1 MTEIAPLDVARPD
14 SRFAA
19 KIFPS
24 PNHGERKNPDGT
36 PGRRPDMLILHYT
49 GMPVAGEALQ
59 WLCNPVAQVS
69 SHYFVFENGHTLQL
83 VPEGR
88 RAWHAGASHWAGET
102 DINSCSIGIEIANP
116 GHPGGLPDY
125 PEEQIVATLN
135 LCRDICERWS
145 IPPER
150 VLAHSDIAPGRKID
164 PGEKFPW
171 RRFAEAGVGLWSE
184 PAPIRGGRFFA
195 RGESGQP
202 VEALQAMFA
211 MLGYGVTVD
220 GVFDDRLEAIVAAFQ
235 RHWRP
240 EKVDGIADSSTIT
253 TLRDLLA
260 SAQGGRTA

>member
-1 MTEIAPLDVARPD
+1 MSLAATPD

-19 KIFPS
+19 KVFPS
-24 PNHGERKNPDGT
+24 PNHGERKDAHGAL
-36 PGRRPDMLILHYT
+36 RRPDMLILHYT
-49 GMPVAGEALQ
+49 GMSDAGAALQ
-59 WLCNPVAQVS
+59 WLCNPVSQVS
-69 SHYFVFENGHTLQL
+69 SHYFVFENGHVLQL
-83 VPEGR
+83 VPESR

-116 GHPGGLPDY
+116 GHPGGMPDFTS
-125 PEEQIVATLN
+125 EQVIATLN
-135 LCRDICERWS
+135 LSRDICERWS

-171 RRFAEAGVGLWSE
+171 RQFAEGGVGIWSE
-184 PAPIRGGRFFA
+184 PAPIRSGRFFA

-220 GVFDDRLEAIVAAFQ
+220 GNYDEKFEAVVAAFQ
-235 RHWRP
+235 RHWRQ
-240 EKVDGIADSSTIT
+240 EKVDGVADASTIT
-253 TLRDLLA
+253 TLRDLVA
-260 SAQGGRTA
+260 MTRGARMA

>member
-1 MTEIAPLDVARPD
+1 MSLEASPD
-14 SRFAA
+14 SSFAA

-24 PNHGERKNPDGT
+24 PNHGERKLSDGSA
-36 PGRRPDMLILHYT
+36 GRRPDMLVVHYT

-59 WLCNPVAQVS
+59 WLCNPVSQVS
-69 SHYFVFENGHTLQL
+69 AHYFVFENGHTLQL

-102 DINSCSIGIEIANP
+102 DINSCSIGIEIAHP

-125 PEEQIVATLN
+125 PEAQLAATLN
-135 LCRDICERWS
+135 LCRDICTRWG

-164 PGEKFPW
+164 PGENFPW
-171 RRFAEAGVGLWSE
+171 RRFAEAGVGIYVE

-195 RGESGQP
+195 RGDAGQP
-202 VEALQAMFA
+202 VEALQSMFA
-211 MLGYGVTVD
+211 MLGYGIPITGLYD
-220 GVFDDRLEAIVAAFQ
+220 ERTEAVVAAFQ
-235 RHWRP
+235 RHWRQD
-240 EKVDGIADSSTIT
+240 KVDGVADASTIT

-260 SAQGGRTA
+260 STREARTA